1 MSACALI
8 SGLRIRFAL
17 WRVGR
22 LVLACSDR
30 LDGLAEETNRAARA
44 CEALQRTI
52 EVFGAALRGDFG
64 PYRDEQAAKWGPWIG
79 LAVIAGT
86 LLAAGAAAYFGGR

>member
-1 MSACALI
+1 M
-8 SGLRIRFAL
+8 
-17 WRVGR
+17 
-22 LVLACSDR
+22 VLACSDR

-44 CEALQRTI
+44 C